1 MLNLRNIM
9 QILMALV
16 CVGVL
21 FLPRVEAQRGQN
33 PQGKS
38 LLKSSPVFIQGTA
51 PFAAGKNIRLIAFK
65 DLLTYRPYVAAETEV
80 AADGSFQLSFETKHY
95 ELVQLAI
102 NTSKAEFYVTPGKN
116 YQFNIDMDPELVNQ
130 LDPMAYGGYLQIASA
145 LPLDTNDINLKINF
159 FDNFTEKVID
169 YYAPN
174 IIGDLSS
181 AQYDSIDSVINKRF
195 PIQYSPDNFYKS
207 YLYYSMAVLERILL
221 KKQYDSLYHKY
232 LDNEYVLYDN
242 PAYMNFF
249 NEFYDKYF
257 ISSSKI
263 DAMALRK
270 CINEECN
277 LLSLFNLV
285 GKDPFLVNERIREIA
300 IIKNLTQLY
309 EDEYFNKANI
319 VKLLTQLSQ
328 VSHFEEHR
336 TMAENALHV
345 MRDME
350 GGSTL
355 EFPHLKAA
363 DGSDFIFSDLKGKW
377 VYIQFFNT
385 TCTDCIREMMIINE
399 LKKKYGEKIEF
410 VSLSLDF
417 NFGHFI
423 QFMEQYRQ
431 FDWHFV
437 HFNDQFA
444 WLEQMHITT
453 LPDNI
458 LISPDGTLAQR
469 YAPDITSKLALYL
482 ARLFD
487 GKTDDDASPLDP
499 HGKKN

>member
-1 MLNLRNIM
+1 MLNWRDIIRIM
-9 QILMALV
+9 LALV
-16 CVGVL
+16 CVELMLIPVA
-21 FLPRVEAQRGQN
+21 EAQRGQSV
-33 PQGKS
+33 QGKAS
-38 LLKSSPVFIQGTA
+38 PKSDPVVIQGTA
-51 PFAAGKNIRLIAFK
+51 PFAAGKDVRLIAFE
-65 DLLTYRPYVAAETEV
+65 DLLSYRPYVAAETEV
-80 AADGSFQLSFETKHY
+80 AADGTFRLTFDTKHY

-102 NTSKAEFYVTPGKN
+102 QTSKAEFYVTPGKN
-116 YQFNIDMDPELVNQ
+116 YQFNIDMDPELFNQ
-130 LDPMAYGGYLQIASA
+130 LDPMAYGGYLQISSV
-145 LPLDTNDINLKINF
+145 LPLDTNDINLKINY
-159 FDNFTEKVID
+159 FDNYTEKVVD

-174 IIGDLSS
+174 IIGDLTL
-181 AQYDSIDSVINKRF
+181 AQYDSIDSVLHKRF
-195 PIQYSPDNFYKS
+195 TIQYSPNSFYKS
-207 YLYYSMAVLERILL
+207 YLYYSCAVLERILL
-221 KKQYDSLYHKY
+221 KKEYDSLYHKY

-249 NEFYDKYF
+249 NEFYDSYF
-257 ISSSKI
+257 INSPKI

-270 CINEECN
+270 CINEEGD

-285 GKDPFLVNERIREIA
+285 GKDPFLVNERIREMA
-300 IIKNLTQLY
+300 IIKNLSQLY
-309 EDEYFNKANI
+309 EDEHFNKSNI

-336 TMAENALHV
+336 TMAESALKV
-345 MRDME
+345 MHDME
-350 GGSTL
+350 EGSTL
-355 EFPHLKAA
+355 VFPHMKAA
-363 DGSDFIFSDLKGKW
+363 DGSDFNLADLHGKW

-385 TCTDCIREMMIINE
+385 TCTDCIREMMILKE
-399 LKKKYGEKIEF
+399 LKNKYGDKIEF

-423 QFMEQYRQ
+423 QFLEQCPQ

-437 HFNDQFA
+437 HFNNQFA

-458 LISPDGTLAQR
+458 MIKPDGTLAQR
-469 YAPDITSKLALYL
+469 YAPDITGKLVLHL

-487 GKTDDDASPLDP
+487 GKTEDDATPLDT